1 MKLPGVDSGSLNVPV
16 ILEMVTGRP
25 SAQGRGQGLCLI
37 FCQVQVGVRLLPSS
51 WSASLWKGTVSLRGR
66 SEAEAKEQPSK
77 HCGGSEAWQVLL
89 RQPEKPKLDSEKE
102 ATSFLLL
109 RFLREVHHSFSR
121 EKTKQNQT
129 KNQKTQ
135 PTKQKPQTLKSQTNL
150 VKKEAK
156 SSQWSNFKN
165 FQKRTNVPYEK
176 MGMGQKRTSTSVFFR
191 TFTLLDRHF
200 IFCTEKMV

>member
-121 EKTKQNQT
+121 EKNKTKP
-129 KNQKTQ
+129 NQK
-135 PTKQKPQTLKSQTNL
+135 PKNPADETKTPDF
-150 VKKEAK
+150 KEPNQ
-156 SSQWSNFKN
+156 SC
-165 FQKRTNVPYEK
+165 QKRGK
-176 MGMGQKRTSTSVFFR
+176 K
-191 TFTLLDRHF
+191 
-200 IFCTEKMV
+200 